1 MRLQVRVTEARN
13 IPAMDPNGLSDPYVK
28 IQLGRQK
35 FKTKVVKKSLN
46 PQWGEEF
53 GFRVDDL
60 NEELVVYVLD
70 EDKYFNDDFVGQLKV
85 PVSKV
90 FDSEDKSIGPCW
102 YSLQPKHKKSKN
114 KDCGMLSSVSGFVFF
129 FAVVVVVFFFF
140 GGNWVLKFC
149 VFSSVSYKSR
159 TEFFSTFFDSS

>member
-70 EDKYFNDDFVGQLKV
+70 EDKYFNDDFVGQLRV

-140 GGNWVLKFC
+140 W
-149 VFSSVSYKSR
+149 R
-159 TEFFSTFFDSS
+159 